1 MLVHFGKSQ
10 FSYIISSTIPAK
22 TSVLICFVEINAND
36 CLSRL
41 SANMAVATL
50 NVGTTGGAMGLAFW
64 DCFAIIVVVNL
75 LACLIPA
82 WTAGFGLTGLR
93 MTTFS

>member
-1 MLVHFGKSQ
+1 
-10 FSYIISSTIPAK
+10 
-22 TSVLICFVEINAND
+22 
-36 CLSRL
+36 
-41 SANMAVATL
+41 MAVATL

>member
-1 MLVHFGKSQ
+1 
-10 FSYIISSTIPAK
+10 
-22 TSVLICFVEINAND
+22 
-36 CLSRL
+36 
-41 SANMAVATL
+41 MAVATL
-50 NVGTTGGAMGLAFW
+50 NVGTIGGAMGLSFW

-82 WTAGFGLTGLR
+82 WTAGFGLSGLR